1 MVSDNELYGGGV
13 MFSKEWEERYSQ
25 GMSHSIWPWTDL
37 IKYVNRYGNLVAGDK
52 VLELGPGIGANI
64 PYFLSIGVDYY
75 AIEGSPTAVKMIRDK
90 YPELAG
96 KVINGDFTKNIPF
109 DVKFNLVV
117 DRSSLT
123 HNDTASIMDSLT
135 FISDK
140 LVAEGKFIG
149 IDWFSWE
156 HGQRR
161 LGSQGR
167 DPYTFTFEQG
177 KFTKCGKVHFSTE
190 AHISTV
196 FGESGFEIEV
206 LEHKINQNIKP
217 NVGNTEAVWNLVA
230 MLI

>member
-1 MVSDNELYGGGV
+1 
-13 MFSKEWEERYSQ
+13 MFSKEWEERYSR
-25 GMSHSIWPWTDL
+25 GMSHSLWPWTDL
-37 IKYVNRYGNLVAGDK
+37 IKYVNRYGNLLAGDK

-75 AIEGSPTAVKMIRDK
+75 AIEGSPTAVKVIRDK
-90 YPELAG
+90 YPELVG
-96 KVINGDFTKNIPF
+96 KIVNGDFTKSIPF

-123 HNDTASIMDSLT
+123 HNSTTNIMDSLA

-140 LVAEGKFIG
+140 LLPEGKFIG

-161 LGSQGR
+161 EGIPNG

-177 KFTKCGKVHFSTE
+177 KFIKCGKVHFSTE
-190 AHISTV
+190 AHLFTT
-196 FGESGFEIEV
+196 FWESGFEIEV
-206 LEHKINQNIKP
+206 LEHKVIQNVKP
-217 NVGNTEAVWNLVA
+217 DEGSVEAMWNLVA
-230 MLI
+230 MLV